1 MDDRDLL
8 RYSRH
13 LLLDEIGIEGQEKLL
28 AATVL
33 VIGCGGLGSAALP
46 YLAAAGVGRLLIAD
60 HDTVS
65 DTNLQRQ
72 VIFTEHD
79 LERPKVEAAAERLRA
94 INSRCEVV
102 AINECLSE
110 KRLIE
115 LAAEADI
122 LLDCSDNF
130 ATRLAVNRASV
141 ATGTPLVSG
150 AAVRFAGQL
159 ALFRPNVPEAPCY
172 ACLFDGEEADDGACA
187 LFGVFSPLVG
197 VIGASQAVLALNTL
211 MGIGKISYR
220 QLSVYDALGGSWQQ
234 FVLTKNPACPVCSGN
249 HQQGD
254 TA

>member
-60 HDTVS
+60 HDKVS

-79 LERPKVEAAAERLRA
+79 LERPKVEAATERLRA

-110 KRLIE
+110 KRLIK

-159 ALFRPNVPEAPCY
+159 ALFRPDLPDAPCY

-211 MGIGKISYR
+211 MGIGKVSYQ
-220 QLSVYDALGGSWQQ
+220 QLSVYDALRGNWQQ
-234 FVLTKNPACPVCSGN
+234 FALTKNPACLVCSGN

>member
-94 INSRCEVV
+94 INSRCEVT

-115 LAAEADI
+115 LATEADI

-159 ALFRPNVPEAPCY
+159 ALFRPDLADAPCY

-211 MGIGKISYR
+211 MGIGQVSYR
-220 QLSVYDALGGSWQQ
+220 QLSVYDALRGSWQQ
-234 FVLTKNPACPVCSGN
+234 FALTKNPACPVFGGN

>member
-72 VIFTEHD
+72 VIFSEHD
-79 LERPKVEAAAERLRA
+79 LERLKVEAATERLRA

-110 KRLIE
+110 KRLIK

-159 ALFRPNVPEAPCY
+159 ALFRPDLPDAPCY
-172 ACLFDGEEADDGACA
+172 TCLFDGEEADDGACA

-211 MGIGKISYR
+211 MGIGKVSYQ
-220 QLSVYDALGGSWQQ
+220 QLSVYDALRGNWQQ
-234 FVLTKNPACPVCSGN
+234 FALTKNPACLVCSGN